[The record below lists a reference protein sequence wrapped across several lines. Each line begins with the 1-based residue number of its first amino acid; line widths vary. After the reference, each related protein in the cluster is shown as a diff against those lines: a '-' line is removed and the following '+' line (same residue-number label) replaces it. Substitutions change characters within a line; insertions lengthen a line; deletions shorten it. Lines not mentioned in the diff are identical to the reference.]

1 MPVIPRILSPITFRA
16 TAKLNSLTA
25 LRTSKKMNP
34 SIFNIIKNYSQRIN
48 CRIRKVSELQE
59 LSASDTNEN
68 DKNESAEAH
77 IGEDSTLETD
87 YEDF

>member
-1 MPVIPRILSPITFRA
+1 M
-16 TAKLNSLTA
+16 
-25 LRTSKKMNP
+25 
-34 SIFNIIKNYSQRIN
+34 
-48 CRIRKVSELQE
+48 VSELQE